1 MTRDVILYCYSLF
14 ALFFFSVLCISY
26 GFLMAIEQTGLLIVG
41 MVVLLDIYRM
51 IVETFLGG
59 E

>member
-1 MTRDVILYCYSLF
+1 
-14 ALFFFSVLCISY
+14 
-26 GFLMAIEQTGLLIVG
+26 MAIEQTGLLIVG

-51 IVETFLGG
+51 IVETFFEG

>member
-1 MTRDVILYCYSLF
+1 MTRDLILYCYSLF
-14 ALFFFSVLCISY
+14 ALFFFSVICISY

-51 IVETFLGG
+51 IVETWFRG